1 MLASPCRSACGTVP
15 TVTSE
20 DLEFE
25 SVVDRFY
32 ADVYRFALSLVKGSS
47 DASDL
52 TQETFLKFAQKRG
65 QIRDVS
71 KVKSWLMTTV
81 FREFNAGRRHAARFP
96 EETLDDSEIE
106 LPSMDER
113 VTESMDGRTVIELL
127 AALDEAFRA
136 PLALFYL
143 EDYSY
148 QEIAEIL
155 EVPIGTVM
163 SRLSRGKAQLKALLA
178 EGPRRSPLGPSRV
191 LRFPSAPS

>member
-1 MLASPCRSACGTVP
+1 
-15 TVTSE
+15 
-20 DLEFE
+20 LEFE
-25 SVVDRFY
+25 SVVDRYY

-52 TQETFLKFAQKRG
+52 TQETFLKFAKKRG

-81 FREFNAGRRHAARFP
+81 FREFNAGRRHAVRFP
-96 EETLDDSEIE
+96 EETLDDLEFE
-106 LPSMDER
+106 LPSLDDR
-113 VTESMDGRTVIELL
+113 VTETIDGRTVIELL
-127 AALDEAFRA
+127 VALDEAFRA

-143 EDYSY
+143 EDFSY

-178 EGPRRSPLGPSRV
+178 DGPRRAPQGPFRI
-191 LRFPSAPS
+191 LRSPSAPT

>member
-1 MLASPCRSACGTVP
+1 
-15 TVTSE
+15 
-20 DLEFE
+20 LEFE

-113 VTESMDGRTVIELL
+113 VTESMDGRAVIELL

-178 EGPRRSPLGPSRV
+178 VGPRRTPQGSSRV